1 LVDEITATSDVA
13 HGDDAPSAKA
23 AETAAVAFAAKAKEL
38 EALRTAVVDA
48 GSVGAG
54 LWFSYLF
61 VLLYLAIAVGSVTHR
76 DLLFENPVKLPFLN
90 ADLPVT
96 VFFVVGPGLFLIV
109 HAYVLL
115 HLVPLAENVGAFRD
129 ELQTWIV
136 EEDTRAPPLHQL
148 PSNIFVQFL
157 AGPNQAWAVR
167 SLRWV
172 VVQASLVFLPL
183 ALLVLFQLKFLPYHS
198 EIIAWW
204 QRGAV
209 VLDLALLL
217 MLWTKVAGPKP
228 RLLKWSNPR
237 RAGWALVG
245 LVPLLLVFGV
255 ANFPGEFLHET
266 LPSPRFIPA
275 KFPPWKSQG
284 AEANQTP
291 GWVSLQELLVAGDVD
306 YVSRRPKSLW
316 SNRLVLP
323 NIDVIDHAKFDNE
336 DKIAALPETISL
348 RGRQLEGAV
357 LLSATLRKADF
368 TGAHL
373 QGAILSDAD
382 LREAKFGCGEVGS
395 EPQCVDLRGARLDRA
410 QLQGAWLPHAQ
421 LQGANLA
428 NVQLQGTMLESAQL
442 QGAWLPWAQLQ
453 GARLMASHLEGATLT
468 LAHLAGAELTS
479 AHLEG
484 ALLYNAQLQGAL
496 LDDAQLK
503 GAWLDDAQLQG
514 ASLRR
519 AQLQESSLV
528 QTQLQGALLDEV
540 QLRGAWVSHV
550 FVWRAGAPK
559 IEEGGAFVVAPETL
573 PIYDCY
579 ADFYPAQPRLP
590 PSHEQAVL
598 CPWSAGSF
606 AALKNLIEREVPEVR
621 RDWIPPYAPRDAALN
636 RITTLDPA
644 KPLREEVMAKAWAD
658 LAQPSPSGEIY
669 QTGLA
674 ASLRSIG
681 CEASGAPY
689 VIGGL
694 ARHQLNIRFA
704 SGSPQ
709 LLEVATAFL
718 DEPHCP
724 GSRGLSDDEN
734 FRLQMLRD
742 QPATAPAPTTPK

>member
-1 LVDEITATSDVA
+1 
-13 HGDDAPSAKA
+13 
-23 AETAAVAFAAKAKEL
+23 
-38 EALRTAVVDA
+38 
-48 GSVGAG
+48 
-54 LWFSYLF
+54 
-61 VLLYLAIAVGSVTHR
+61 VGSVTHR

-90 ADLPVT
+90 ADLPLKA
-96 VFFVVGPGLFLIV
+96 FFVLGPVLFLIV

-115 HLVPLAENVGAFRD
+115 HLVPLAEKVGAFRA
-129 ELQTWIV
+129 ELQAKIV
-136 EEDTRAPPLHQL
+136 EEDKRALLLRQL

-157 AGPNQAWAVR
+157 VGPNQARAVR
-167 SLRWV
+167 FLLWLV
-172 VVQASLVFLPL
+172 AQASLVFLPL
-183 ALLVLFQLKFLPYHS
+183 ALLVLFQLQFLPYHH
-198 EIIAWW
+198 EAIAWC
-204 QRGAV
+204 QRVAV

-217 MLWTKVAGPKP
+217 MLWTRVAGSKT
-228 RLLKWSNPR
+228 RLLRWGTLQ

-255 ANFPGEFLHET
+255 ATFPGELLNET

-275 KFPPWKSQG
+275 KWPPWKSQG
-284 AEANQTP
+284 AEANHTP

-323 NIDVIDHAKFDNE
+323 NIDVIDHARFDNE
-336 DKIAALPETISL
+336 DKIAALPETVSL
-348 RGRQLEGAV
+348 RGRRLEGAV

-428 NVQLQGTMLESAQL
+428 NAQLQGTMLESAQL

-468 LAHLAGAELTS
+468 VAHLQGAELVN

-484 ALLYNAQLQGAL
+484 ALLYNAQLQGAW
-496 LDDAQLK
+496 LDFAQLQ
-503 GAWLDDAQLQG
+503 GAWLDNAQLQG
-514 ASLRR
+514 ASLLG
-519 AQLQESSLV
+519 AQLQGASLV
-528 QTQLQGALLDEV
+528 QTQLQGASLDRA
-540 QLRGAWVSHV
+540 QLQGAWVSDV
-550 FVWRAGAPK
+550 FVWRATAPK
-559 IEEGGAFVVAPETL
+559 VEGGGALVVAPETR
-573 PIYDCY
+573 PKYDCY
-579 ADFYPAQPRLP
+579 ARAQFRLP
-590 PSHEQAVL
+590 PSQEQAVP
-598 CPWSAGSF
+598 CDWTAGSF

-621 RDWIPPYAPRDAALN
+621 PDYARPDWIPPYAPRNAALN
-636 RITTLDPA
+636 RIATLDPA
-644 KPLREEVMAKAWAD
+644 KPLEREEVMAKAWAD

-674 ASLRSIG
+674 ACLRSIG

-694 ARHQLNIRFA
+694 ARQQLNIRFA

-709 LLEVATAFL
+709 LVEVATAFL

-724 GSRGLSDDEN
+724 GSRGLSEEVKIK
-734 FRLQMLRD
+734 LREIRD
-742 QPATAPAPTTPK
+742 HASSAH